1 METTQLTSFPPIQIS
16 KEDQYIKVSN
26 GGINYNA
33 QNPLAKLMGVM
44 EGAYF
49 FAEDLNY
56 YLADSLQFLFP
67 FEDLQLY
74 GPSGTDM
81 DILNPENQ
89 DNKNDFQKQNI
100 KDFILNDTY
109 LVRGWVNVDGM
120 ARPFLKVSYTGGPD
134 SRLSSLANNK
144 LDEYIYLWI
153 KIQGYTSPSLIKVPY
168 NEVTDRYEVEIWTY
182 PDSNVLYNF
191 LSEKGRA
198 SLQNGSLIIR
208 NDLVKGQ
215 KSDFEREGLSDQNIY
230 QVAPEN
236 TMHPILPLKVELA
249 WVDHTQTFWDS
260 LDGKNYH
267 YEFSMILRGWD
278 NFMQVGVSANPHGG
292 IGFLHYRNLLSNY
305 KPYSV
310 PSELSRPVMPWMF
323 DAYGN
328 KSAANGAVKE
338 ERSLSV
344 DYVDLHIL
352 KPDCGIGIHRHRDNQ
367 EVFFLMTGKAYMMVG
382 DWYEFPGRERA
393 FEIRTL
399 VPGSFALL
407 KAGQLHSL
415 MNATDVDATLLMFG
429 GYD

>member
-1 METTQLTSFPPIQIS
+1 
-16 KEDQYIKVSN
+16 
-26 GGINYNA
+26 
-33 QNPLAKLMGVM
+33 
-44 EGAYF
+44 
-49 FAEDLNY
+49 
-56 YLADSLQFLFP
+56 
-67 FEDLQLY
+67 
-74 GPSGTDM
+74 
-81 DILNPENQ
+81 
-89 DNKNDFQKQNI
+89 
-100 KDFILNDTY
+100 
-109 LVRGWVNVDGM
+109 
-120 ARPFLKVSYTGGPD
+120 
-134 SRLSSLANNK
+134 
-144 LDEYIYLWI
+144 
-153 KIQGYTSPSLIKVPY
+153 
-168 NEVTDRYEVEIWTY
+168 
-182 PDSNVLYNF
+182 
-191 LSEKGRA
+191 
-198 SLQNGSLIIR
+198 
-208 NDLVKGQ
+208 
-215 KSDFEREGLSDQNIY
+215 
-230 QVAPEN
+230 
-236 TMHPILPLKVELA
+236 MHPILPLKVELA

-310 PSELSRPVMPWMF
+310 LSELSRPIMPWMF

-328 KSAANGAVKE
+328 KSAANGAIKE

-382 DWYEFPGRERA
+382 DWYEFPGRQRA

-415 MNATDVDATLLMFG
+415 MNALDVDATLLMFG